1 MAILDVNIVT
11 VGMPKIM
18 SHFGVDITDVEWVM
32 IAYTITYSIVILPM
46 SFIRRK
52 YGIKYPFMFSILLF
66 TIGSALCGISPS
78 FTDLIIFRIIQAIPK
93 EAPICN
99 VAGIRLEASG
109 ISSFLTEFNAALITG
124 ALSRPIPIPLIT

>member
-1 MAILDVNIVT
+1 MVDTSHKNYKWIILALVVVSSFMAILDVNIVT

-66 TIGSALCGISPS
+66 TTGSALCGISPS
-78 FTDLIIFRIIQAIPK
+78 FTDLIFFRIIQAIGG
-93 EAPICN
+93 
-99 VAGIRLEASG
+99 AG
-109 ISSFLTEFNAALITG
+109 LTPTGLNLI
-124 ALSRPIPIPLIT
+124 A